1 MGYREKGTKEKSQ
14 MNAIA
19 RLGGISTRFI
29 AWFGSVALLVVDAL
43 KLIATGKVRWRE
55 ALHHIVAI
63 GFGSQVVVMITGA
76 FTGAVFAVQAY
87 MKFHEIGLG
96 SATGPVVSVAMC
108 RELGPVLAA
117 LMVTG
122 RMGASMA
129 AELGTMRVTDQIDA
143 LRVMGVNP
151 IEYLVVPRLLAI
163 TISMPVLVA
172 EAIVLGILAAGVLTV
187 GIFHMPGAWYEGQVV
202 AHTGLTDFAVGLIK
216 GAVFGVLIVFI
227 CCREGLAARH
237 GAVGVGIATTH
248 SVVHTSLAVLVS
260 NLLLTMVLNQLLP
273 IVTIG
278 F

>member
-1 MGYREKGTKEKSQ
+1 

-19 RLGGISTRFI
+19 RLGEISIRFI
-29 AWFGSVALLVVDAL
+29 AWFGSVALLVRDAL
-43 KLIATGKVRWRE
+43 IHTVAGKVRLRE
-55 ALHHIVAI
+55 SLHHIVSI

-96 SATGPVVSVAMC
+96 SATGPVVSIAMC

-129 AELGTMRVTDQIDA
+129 AELGTMRVTEQIDA

-151 IEYLVVPRLLAI
+151 VEYLVVPRLAAI
-163 TISMPVLVA
+163 TVSMPVLVA
-172 EAIVLGILAAGVLTV
+172 EAIVLGIFAAGVLSV
-187 GIFHMPGAWYEGQVV
+187 GVFQMPRAWFEGQVL
-202 AHTGLTDFAVGLIK
+202 AHTGLTDLAVGLIK

-227 CCREGLAARH
+227 SCREGLAAKH
-237 GAVGVGIATTH
+237 GAVGVGRATTH
-248 SVVHTSLAVLVS
+248 AVVNTSLAVLIC
-260 NLLLTMVLNQLLP
+260 NLLLTLVLNQLLP
-273 IVTIG
+273 IVSIG